1 MVYERR
7 DDNIDI
13 VSKGKRIEK
22 NKGEIE
28 ALEGDEI
35 WMILATSLMGL
46 TGSAPR
52 MW

>member
-1 MVYERR
+1 MGHERR
-7 DDNIDI
+7 DDTIDI

-22 NKGEIE
+22 DKGEID
-28 ALEGDEI
+28 ALKGVEI